1 MSEEKR
7 LAKLR
12 PFLPKLGVDAFFVSN
27 PVNIRYL
34 TGHLA
39 EDAWLLVTPLKTFY
53 ITDFRY
59 IALVTKVFKNKGI
72 DIVQFDNSLF
82 ESAIKLAEG
91 VGVKRMGFEENH
103 LSYYQYGRLKSFAG
117 SKIKL
122 KGLSGAVEALRVIKE
137 PQEILAIREAIRVN
151 LKGYEFIRPFIRP
164 GVTERDI
171 LHKLQDFT
179 REQGVGFA
187 FPPII
192 ASGPNAAYPH
202 AKVTERKLRKAE
214 PLLLDFGV
222 EKNGYKSDLT
232 RMFFLGKMSNSFEKN
247 LLLIRGAQE
256 AAFQKMKPG
265 IQAKE
270 VDAAAR
276 GFLEKNRLAKFF
288 GHSLGHGV
296 GLDTH
301 EMPRLSTKSGEELLE
316 NMVVT
321 VEPGVY
327 FPGRYGVRL
336 EEMVLITRNGCEVLS
351 GYRDNRSL

>member
-1 MSEEKR
+1 MR
-7 LAKLR
+7 LVKLR

-34 TGHLA
+34 TGHAA
-39 EDAWLLVTPLKTFY
+39 EDAWLLVTAHKAFY

-59 IALVTKVFKNKGI
+59 IELVAKVFKGQDISVVEFKG
-72 DIVQFDNSLF
+72 SLF
-82 ESAIKLAEG
+82 ETAIALASG
-91 VGVKRMGFEENH
+91 ARVRTLGFEEDH
-103 LSYYQYGRLKSFAG
+103 LTYYQFGRLKSFAR
-117 SKIKL
+117 SQIKL
-122 KGLSGAVEALRVIKE
+122 KGLSGVVEALRVVKE
-137 PQEILAIREAIRVN
+137 PQEILAIRQAIKVN
-151 LKGYEFIRPFIRP
+151 LKGFEFIEKFIRP
-164 GVTERDI
+164 GVTETDI
-171 LHKLQDFT
+171 LHKLQDFI
-179 REQGVGFA
+179 RAEGVGFS

-202 AKVTERKLRKAE
+202 AKVTERKLCSGE
-214 PLLLDFGV
+214 PVLLDFGV

-232 RMFFLGKMSNSFEKN
+232 RMFFLGKMSSSFEKN
-247 LLLIRGAQE
+247 LLFIRGAQE
-256 AAFQKMKPG
+256 EAFAKMKFG
-265 IQAKE
+265 VKAKD
-270 VDAAAR
+270 VDFAAR
-276 GFLEKNRLAKFF
+276 GFLEKQGLAKYF

-316 NMVVT
+316 NMVLT

-336 EEMVLITRNGCEVLS
+336 EEMVLITKNGCEVLS